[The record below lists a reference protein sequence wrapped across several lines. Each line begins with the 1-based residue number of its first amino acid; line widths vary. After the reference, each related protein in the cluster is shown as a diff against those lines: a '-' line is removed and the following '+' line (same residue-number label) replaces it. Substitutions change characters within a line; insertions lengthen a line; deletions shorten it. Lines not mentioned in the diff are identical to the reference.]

1 MTAERV
7 LMALLLGGIAV
18 GCVLVLYPFFS
29 SLLWAA
35 ILVFTTWP
43 VCEWLRQQ
51 VRLRR
56 GAAAGVMVALTAVVL
71 VLPLAL
77 AAPGGANDV
86 NHLRGVIEDALRA
99 GLPGSPDWVFEIP
112 LVGPTLGDLWNR
124 WAADISVMVEALR
137 PYFGI
142 VLEGGLG
149 LLLGLANGVLLFV
162 LALFIAFFFYLYG
175 DPISARLRVILQRI
189 AGARAER
196 LIDVTGATV
205 RGVVYGILLTAIVQG
220 VLTAFGLWLSGVP
233 RPVLLGAVAGFLSVL
248 PIGAPVVWIP
258 AALWLM
264 GSGHLGWG
272 IFLAV
277 YGVVAVSGADSVIR
291 PWFIARGA
299 QLPFLLTVLG
309 VLGGAIAFGLLGI
322 FLGPVL
328 LGIGYTLVNE
338 WAEAEDGND
347 ASITEGKAVSE
358 SGPPEPN
365 PRRALVGLLAIVA
378 LIVAVLFIMH
388 RLNQAARIQ
397 DCVASGRTN
406 CAPIETQR

>member
-7 LMALLLGGIAV
+7 LMTLLLGGIAV

-29 SLLWAA
+29 SVLWAA

-43 VCEWLRQQ
+43 VCEWLHTHA
-51 VRLRR
+51 RLGR
-56 GAAAGVMVALTAVVL
+56 GPAAGVMVALTAVVL

-77 AAPGGANDV
+77 AAPGGATDV
-86 NHLRGVIEDALRA
+86 NHLRAVIEDALRA
-99 GLPGSPDWVFEIP
+99 GLPGSPNWVFEIP
-112 LVGPTLGDLWNR
+112 LVGPLLGDLWNR
-124 WAADISVMVEALR
+124 SAADITVMIEALR

-175 DPISARLRVILQRI
+175 DPIAARLRVILSRI
-189 AGARAER
+189 AGTRADR
-196 LIDVTGATV
+196 LINVTGATV

-220 VLTAFGLWLSGVP
+220 ILTAFGLWLSGVP

-264 GSGHLGWG
+264 SSGHLGWG
-272 IFLAV
+272 TFLAV

-309 VLGGAIAFGLLGI
+309 VLGGALAFGLLGI

-338 WAEAEDGND
+338 WAEAENQESV
-347 ASITEGKAVSE
+347 SID
-358 SGPPEPN
+358 
-365 PRRALVGLLAIVA
+365 
-378 LIVAVLFIMH
+378 H
-388 RLNQAARIQ
+388 
-397 DCVASGRTN
+397 
-406 CAPIETQR
+406 

>member
-7 LMALLLGGIAV
+7 LMTLLVGGIAI

-43 VCEWLRQQ
+43 VCEWLR
-51 VRLRR
+51 VHGHLRR
-56 GAAAGVMVALTAVVL
+56 GPAAGVMVALTAVVL

-99 GLPGSPDWVFEIP
+99 GLPGSPDWVFEVP
-112 LVGPTLGDLWNR
+112 LVGQLLGNLWNR
-124 WAADISVMVEALR
+124 WAADISVMIEALR

-162 LALFIAFFFYLYG
+162 LALFISFFFYLYG
-175 DPISARLRVILQRI
+175 DPIAARLRVILQRI
-189 AGARAER
+189 AGARADR
-196 LIDVTGATV
+196 LINVTGATV
-205 RGVVYGILLTAIVQG
+205 RGVVYGILLTAIDQG
-220 VLTAFGLWLSGVP
+220 ILTAFGLWLSGVP

-248 PIGAPVVWIP
+248 PIGAPLVWIP
-258 AALWLM
+258 GALWLM
-264 GSGHLGWG
+264 GTGHLGWG

-309 VLGGAIAFGLLGI
+309 VLGGALAFGLLGI

-328 LGIGYTLVNE
+328 LGIGYTLLNE
-338 WAEAEDGND
+338 WADAEAE
-347 ASITEGKAVSE
+347 E
-358 SGPPEPN
+358 SL
-365 PRRALVGLLAIVA
+365 RVD
-378 LIVAVLFIMH
+378 H
-388 RLNQAARIQ
+388 
-397 DCVASGRTN
+397 
-406 CAPIETQR
+406 

>member
-7 LMALLLGGIAV
+7 LLALLLGGIGV

-43 VCEWLRQQ
+43 VCEWLHTHL
-51 VRLRR
+51 RLRR
-56 GAAAGVMVALTAVVL
+56 GPAAGVMVALTAVVL

-77 AAPGGANDV
+77 AAPGGATDV
-86 NHLRGVIEDALRA
+86 NHLRGVVDDALRA
-99 GLPGSPDWVFEIP
+99 GLPGSPGWVFDIP
-112 LVGPTLGDLWNR
+112 LIGQTLGNLWNR
-124 WAADISVMVEALR
+124 WAADISVMVEALQ

-175 DPISARLRVILQRI
+175 DPIAARLRTILLRI
-189 AGARAER
+189 AGARADR

-248 PIGAPVVWIP
+248 PIGAPLVWIP
-258 AALWLM
+258 GALWLM
-264 GSGHLGWG
+264 STGHLGWG
-272 IFLAV
+272 IVLTV

-299 QLPFLLTVLG
+299 QLPFVLTVLG
-309 VLGGAIAFGLLGI
+309 VLGGAIAFGLIGI

-338 WAEAEDGND
+338 WSAAESE
-347 ASITEGKAVSE
+347 ASLTIDT
-358 SGPPEPN
+358 
-365 PRRALVGLLAIVA
+365 
-378 LIVAVLFIMH
+378 
-388 RLNQAARIQ
+388 
-397 DCVASGRTN
+397 D
-406 CAPIETQR
+406 